1 MTVSFSI
8 KTSASRREIPS
19 CRARNLLSRSG
30 DLPVSCGVFIVVSPR
45 FLRVIAQF
53 FVMLARLFV
62 GFLQTACQIVHCLL
76 VLVRT
81 LLAKKCWRTLP
92 AVRTELLAAAIAWTV
107 MRRLGLA
114 AFRLARLLAELEC
127 SALELWL
134 LRSFVLLV
142 LAVRVRLGGR

>member
-1 MTVSFSI
+1 
-8 KTSASRREIPS
+8 
-19 CRARNLLSRSG
+19 
-30 DLPVSCGVFIVVSPR
+30 
-45 FLRVIAQF
+45 
-53 FVMLARLFV
+53 MLAHLFAE
-62 GFLQTACQIVHCLL
+62 FLQTACRIVYCLL

-92 AVRTELLAAAIAWTV
+92 AVRTELLAAAIVQMA

-142 LAVRVRLGGR
+142 PAVRVRLGGR

>member
-1 MTVSFSI
+1 
-8 KTSASRREIPS
+8 
-19 CRARNLLSRSG
+19 
-30 DLPVSCGVFIVVSPR
+30 
-45 FLRVIAQF
+45 
-53 FVMLARLFV
+53 MLARLFA

-92 AVRTELLAAAIAWTV
+92 AVRTELLAAAIVQMA

>member
-1 MTVSFSI
+1 
-8 KTSASRREIPS
+8 
-19 CRARNLLSRSG
+19 
-30 DLPVSCGVFIVVSPR
+30 
-45 FLRVIAQF
+45 
-53 FVMLARLFV
+53 MLARLFA
-62 GFLQTACQIVHCLL
+62 GFLQTACQIVYCLL

-114 AFRLARLLAELEC
+114 AFRLARLAELEC

-134 LRSFVLLV
+134 LRPFVLLV
-142 LAVRVRLGGR
+142 PAVRVRLGGR